1 MPQLNPAP
9 WFLILVLSWLTFT
22 LIIQPKLLPFISS
35 NIPSSKPTMPTPTP
49 SWNWPWT

>member
-9 WFLILVLSWLTFT
+9 WFFTMLLSWLTFT
-22 LIIQPKLLPFISS
+22 LIIQPKLLHLIPINTPS
-35 NIPSSKPTMPTPTP
+35 NKPAPTTVNP